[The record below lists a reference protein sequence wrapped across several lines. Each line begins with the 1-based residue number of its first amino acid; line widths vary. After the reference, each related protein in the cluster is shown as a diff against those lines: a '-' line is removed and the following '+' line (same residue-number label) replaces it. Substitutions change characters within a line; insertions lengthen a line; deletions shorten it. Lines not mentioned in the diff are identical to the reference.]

1 MRLLLVSDN
10 GFILTLT
17 NSYGSTIMVANMNKQ
32 PPLSLCEPLYSL
44 ENLTVLVAPLEY
56 VLGMKMVR
64 TREQDLKDIG
74 AIVK

>member
-1 MRLLLVSDN
+1 
-10 GFILTLT
+10 
-17 NSYGSTIMVANMNKQ
+17 MNKQ